1 MEQLQDLRVQVS
13 QGVLNWLLEA
23 DEPSVRYQTLV
34 HLLGSRENQSFAEET
49 GRLIGKR
56 GWAAKIL
63 GSQKESTYWDNPYSC
78 LVPKWSTCV
87 WQLMVLADLGVS
99 GDDPRIRNS
108 INHFLDLHSVDTG
121 GFSLGP
127 RGAEKFELHIC
138 VTGNMARAMVKF
150 GYYDDERLL
159 KAVDWL
165 LAQQLP
171 DGGWNCYT
179 NEGGKHGSFRATVEP
194 LWALA
199 EILSRKPREA
209 CRESAKKAT
218 EFLLRHRIFK
228 SDRDD
233 SVILLEF
240 MHTHYPIHYKYDFLH
255 ALRVLTS
262 LGVTHDPRL
271 DDAVKLLLEKRL
283 PDGKWALDGVY
294 RGWRSKRPMHGI
306 GAFRPEENEVITHGW
321 GSDTTLQLEEAG
333 KPSKWITLQALLALN
348 RIGLLAAVE
357 SNG

>member
-1 MEQLQDLRVQVS
+1 L
-13 QGVLNWLLEA
+13 A
-23 DEPSVRYQTLV
+23 
-34 HLLGSRENQSFAEET
+34 
-49 GRLIGKR
+49 R

-63 GSQKESTYWDNPYSC
+63 ERQKESTYWDNPYSC

-99 GDDPRIRNS
+99 GEDPRIRNS
-108 INHFLDLHSVDTG
+108 IDHFLDLHNVDAG
-121 GFSLGP
+121 GFSL
-127 RGAEKFELHIC
+127 RAKGAEKFEPHIC
-138 VTGNMARAMVKF
+138 MTGNMARAMAKF
-150 GYYDDERLL
+150 GYYDHERLM

-179 NEGGKHGSFRATVEP
+179 SEGAGSHGSFRSTVEP
-194 LWALA
+194 LWALS
-199 EILSRKPREA
+199 EILPRKPREA
-209 CRESAKKAT
+209 LRESAKKAS
-218 EFLLRHRIFK
+218 EFLLTHRIFK
-228 SDRDD
+228 SDRDG

-240 MHTHYPIHYKYDFLH
+240 TQSHYPIHYKYDFLH

-262 LGVTHDPRL
+262 LGITEDSRL

-294 RGWRSKRPMHGI
+294 RGWRTKRPLHGV

-321 GSDTTLQLEEAG
+321 GSDTTFQLEEAG
-333 KPSKWITLQALLALN
+333 KPSKWITLQALLVLKRLGPLDLPRLSAQD
-348 RIGLLAAVE
+348 
-357 SNG
+357 